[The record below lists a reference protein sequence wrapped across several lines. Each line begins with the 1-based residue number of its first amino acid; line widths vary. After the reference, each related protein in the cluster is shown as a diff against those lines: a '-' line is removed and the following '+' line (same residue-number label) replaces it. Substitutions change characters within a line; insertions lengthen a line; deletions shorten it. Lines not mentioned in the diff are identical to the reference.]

1 MSHDPLRPPSPPS
14 HAGSALAPPSTG
26 ALAASRV
33 ALAALPVR
41 AADVTHEYLAFEVSG
56 DRMALPLASVK
67 EILKLAPI
75 TPVPRAGTEVLGI
88 LSVRGR
94 ITTVVCLRAKLGLP
108 EPEPGSRSA
117 RILLVDRGVEIL
129 GLRVDA
135 VTEVLRLRASEI
147 EAADVIGAGLAEHVT
162 GLGRPG
168 GGVSGADVVVLL
180 DPVALL
186 R

>member
-1 MSHDPLRPPSPPS
+1 MSQEPVRPAAP
-14 HAGSALAPPSTG
+14 HAGSALAPPAA
-26 ALAASRV
+26 ALAASRA
-33 ALAALPVR
+33 ALAAVPAR
-41 AADVTHEYLAFEVSG
+41 AVEQTQEYLAFEVCG

-67 EILKLAPI
+67 EILKLAPP
-75 TPVPRAGTEVLGI
+75 TPVPRAGREVLGI

-94 ITTVVCLRAKLGLP
+94 ITTVICLRAKLGLP
-108 EPEPGSRSA
+108 EPEAGSRSA
-117 RILLVDRGVEIL
+117 RILLVDRGAEIL

-135 VTEVLRLRASEI
+135 VTEVLRLRSSEI
-147 EAADVIGAGLAEHVT
+147 ESADVIGAGLAEHVT

-168 GGVSGADVVVLL
+168 GATGADVVVLL

>member
-1 MSHDPLRPPSPPS
+1 MTQRSND
-14 HAGSALAPPSTG
+14 GSLSSSSSSLAPAPRAALASPRTTE
-26 ALAASRV
+26 A
-33 ALAALPVR
+33 
-41 AADVTHEYLAFEVSG
+41 TYEFLAFEVSG
-56 DRMALPLASVK
+56 DRMGLPLGSVK

-75 TPVPRAGTEVLGI
+75 TPVPRAPGEVLGI

-94 ITTVVCLRAKLGLP
+94 ITTVICLRTKLGMVP
-108 EPEPGSRSA
+108 PRGASRSA
-117 RILLVDRGVEIL
+117 RILLVDRGHEIL

-147 EAADVIGAGLAEHVT
+147 EPADAIGAGLAEHVT
-162 GLGRPG
+162 GLGRPNSAG
-168 GGVSGADVVVLL
+168 GNVVSGGEVIVLL